1 MESLPG
7 DLSRDITELRC
18 IDMERT
24 RSALKELENCCEEL
38 KPNVSENDK
47 KDLSSRI
54 RRALLEIRKIG
65 DTKMNVVSSMQET
78 AEEYCRR
85 LDISSKHFE
94 KARIF
99 EESLL
104 QPYVPV
110 NSRNSINTVGECFY
124 STT

>member
-78 AEEYCRR
+78 VTTRIHYLVVVAYSCHCCR
-85 LDISSKHFE
+85 LKNIVED
-94 KARIF
+94 
-99 EESLL
+99 
-104 QPYVPV
+104 
-110 NSRNSINTVGECFY
+110 
-124 STT
+124 